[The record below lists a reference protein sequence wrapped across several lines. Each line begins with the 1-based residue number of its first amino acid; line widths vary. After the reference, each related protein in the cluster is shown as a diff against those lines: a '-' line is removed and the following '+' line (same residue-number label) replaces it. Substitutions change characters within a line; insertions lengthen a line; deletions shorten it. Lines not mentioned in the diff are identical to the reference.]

1 MHEGHK
7 DHKHKFC
14 SKSFSESGNLKK
26 HIYRIHEGHKYYKC
40 RSCGKSFSEEGCL
53 KKHIYRIHEGH
64 KDYKCELCGKSF
76 SKAKI
81 LKKHIRTVHEGFKC
95 GKSFSCKSNLTMHKH
110 KYEGHKEYKCEFCG
124 KAFSQSG
131 HVKSHIH
138 TIHKVNKNEGQ
149 KTLSNSESHE
159 MNKIKNDLD
168 LDGIPIFESDLDKGI
183 KEEFVPQS
191 IDDFRDVEGD
201 IKVEESKIEEMPNF
215 EMDSNYLGTQIEEK
229 IKLEPLF

>member
-1 MHEGHK
+1 M
-7 DHKHKFC
+7 
-14 SKSFSESGNLKK
+14 N
-26 HIYRIHEGHKYYKC
+26 
-40 RSCGKSFSEEGCL
+40 
-53 KKHIYRIHEGH
+53 
-64 KDYKCELCGKSF
+64 
-76 SKAKI
+76 A
-81 LKKHIRTVHEGFKC
+81 V
-95 GKSFSCKSNLTMHKH
+95 
-110 KYEGHKEYKCEFCG
+110 
-124 KAFSQSG
+124 
-131 HVKSHIH
+131 
-138 TIHKVNKNEGQ
+138 KNEGQ